1 MTCKCCFYHR
11 RRRRP
16 TKPRPIPLRA
26 RPRPKP
32 INLRVV
38 NEGMRRPR
46 RHRLAGLHRPHPPPV
61 IGPKLRGPVPFN
73 FGISSPPFS
82 FHNASLIYRMFYLAA
97 VYLPNPV
104 YPSAGHDKHHHLLP
118 YAADKQ
124 SEKSLFV
131 LMPAANPESTR
142 GASGHRYRLTN
153 TPGEGDPV
161 FSQHPM
167 SKSHSR

>member
-82 FHNASLIYRMFYLAA
+82 FHNASLIYSCSTLQQFICLIQSTHPPVMINTIIFCHMLLISSQKK
-97 VYLPNPV
+97 VYLCACPLQILRPL
-104 YPSAGHDKHHHLLP
+104 AEHLVT
-118 YAADKQ
+118 AI
-124 SEKSLFV
+124 
-131 LMPAANPESTR
+131 
-142 GASGHRYRLTN
+142 G
-153 TPGEGDPV
+153 
-161 FSQHPM
+161 
-167 SKSHSR
+167 